1 MYRSIF
7 AAIALCLASAAASAT
22 NPQVVSMAVNAQ
34 ASCDPALAVYDAGIR
49 QRPLAIQ
56 NEGNTPGFVSCGFA
70 VDENADNV
78 RDFGVQVR
86 NRSLV
91 TQTVT
96 CTAVVGDD
104 RNGASYYVK
113 SVTLP
118 AGSAGVLSWIAAQNG
133 ENDGWDGPVG
143 GSCLLPA
150 GTSLT
155 KTAVSWVR

>member
-1 MYRSIF
+1 MYRSIL
-7 AAIALCLASAAASAT
+7 IASLLTLASATAAAT

-34 ASCDPALAVYDAGIR
+34 ASCDPALPVYDANVR

-56 NEGNTPGFVSCGFA
+56 NEGVTPGFVTCGFA

-104 RNGASYYVK
+104 RNGADYYAK
-113 SVTLP
+113 SITLAP
-118 AGSAGVLSWIAAQNG
+118 GAAGVLSWIAAQNG

-143 GSCLLPA
+143 SSCLLPP